1 MLTKFST
8 HDLQLVNPVVRFR
21 GEPAELQLQGLWTI
35 IPRRESDGTYTVCF
49 KFEDGLPDSPEFK
62 SNVVLQD
69 QIDLSKYQAHKDA
82 LDQLGT
88 VQDED
93 DSYW

>member
-1 MLTKFST
+1 MRTNFST

-21 GEPAELQLQGLWTI
+21 DEPAELQLQGLWTI

-49 KFEDGLPDSPEFK
+49 NFEEGLPDSPEFK
-62 SNVVLQD
+62 SNVVPQNQD
-69 QIDLSKYQAHKDA
+69 
-82 LDQLGT
+82 
-88 VQDED
+88 VD

>member
-21 GEPAELQLQGLWTI
+21 GEPAWLHLEGLWTI

-49 KFEDGLPDSPEFK
+49 KFEDGLPDSEFK

-69 QIDLSKYQAHKDA
+69 QD
-82 LDQLGT
+82 
-88 VQDED
+88 VD

>member
-49 KFEDGLPDSPEFK
+49 NFEEGPLDTPEFK
-62 SNVVLQD
+62 SNVVLQN
-69 QIDLSKYQAHKDA
+69 
-82 LDQLGT
+82 
-88 VQDED
+88 QDVD

>member
-21 GEPAELQLQGLWTI
+21 DEPAELQLQGLWTI

-49 KFEDGLPDSPEFK
+49 NFEGLLAPTPDEFK

-69 QIDLSKYQAHKDA
+69 QD
-82 LDQLGT
+82 
-88 VQDED
+88 VD

>member
-21 GEPAELQLQGLWTI
+21 DEPAELQLQGLWTI

-49 KFEDGLPDSPEFK
+49 NFEGLLASPEFK

-69 QIDLSKYQAHKDA
+69 QIDLSKYQAHKDV
-82 LDQLGT
+82 LEN
-88 VQDED
+88 VQDVD

>member
-1 MLTKFST
+1 M
-8 HDLQLVNPVVRFR
+8 N
-21 GEPAELQLQGLWTI
+21 TI
-35 IPRRESDGTYTVCF
+35 
-49 KFEDGLPDSPEFK
+49 EDGLPDSEFK

-69 QIDLSKYQAHKDA
+69 QIDMSKYQAHKDA

>member
-21 GEPAELQLQGLWTI
+21 DEPAELQLQGLWTI

-49 KFEDGLPDSPEFK
+49 NFEYAGLPDSPEFE
-62 SNVVLQD
+62 SNVVPQNQD
-69 QIDLSKYQAHKDA
+69 
-82 LDQLGT
+82 
-88 VQDED
+88 VD
-93 DSYW
+93 DSYPRRDDCCESGQGSGDNSYW